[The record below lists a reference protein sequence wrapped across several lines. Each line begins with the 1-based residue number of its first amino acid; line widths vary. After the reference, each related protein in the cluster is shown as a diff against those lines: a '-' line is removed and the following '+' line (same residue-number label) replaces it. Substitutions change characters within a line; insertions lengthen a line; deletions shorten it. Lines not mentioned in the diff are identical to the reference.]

1 MLPPLSQPGPVDL
14 DALNEYLLSD
24 RSPPECMDVSQ
35 LDGFL
40 AGVLIGPEMIVPS
53 EFLPVVWGGGQPEF
67 ADAAEAEAILGSI
80 LGRYNEIAE
89 SLDATPPSY
98 APVLWEDRA
107 GNSITEDWAV
117 GFMQAVA
124 LRSDAWEPALF
135 DEETAM
141 LLIPIGIIAGLS
153 EPEIGL
159 NDARL
164 SDEFLDE
171 LMENAADLLPGCV
184 FGLRAFWMDR
194 AVAAAADHPP
204 GSNRRH

>member
-40 AGVLIGPEMIVPS
+40 AGVIIGPEMIVPS
-53 EFLPVVWGGGQPEF
+53 EFLPVVWGGAPPDF
-67 ADAAEAEAILGSI
+67 TDAAEAETILGSI

-89 SLDATPPSY
+89 NLDAEPSNY
-98 APVLWEDRA
+98 APVFWQDQA

-124 LRSDAWEPALF
+124 LRSEAWEPALF
-135 DEETAM
+135 DDETAM

-159 NDARL
+159 NDATL

-171 LMENAADLLPGCV
+171 LMERAADLLPGCV
-184 FGLRAFWMDR
+184 LGLRAFWTAR
-194 AVAAAADHPP
+194 ADAPSSNRPP
-204 GSNRRH
+204 SNRRRH